1 MKLTAKHGGTTEY
14 KNRVKKSRIKKS
26 KAKATITK
34 QRKIKKCKG

>member
-1 MKLTAKHGGTTEY
+1 MKLTAKHEGTIEFRN
-14 KNRVKKSRIKKS
+14 KVKKSRVKKS